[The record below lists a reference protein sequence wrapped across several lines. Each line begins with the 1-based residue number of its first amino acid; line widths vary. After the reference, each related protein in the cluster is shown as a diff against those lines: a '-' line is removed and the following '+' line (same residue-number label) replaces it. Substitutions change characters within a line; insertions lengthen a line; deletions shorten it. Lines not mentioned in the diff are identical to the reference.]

1 MARNIATQLAL
12 GRVVVLHV
20 DADVPWVDTDPAPHQ
35 KSKHLDKLRRALDHA
50 RGTRGV
56 APDDLVIMAPHAA
69 IEAWTFRKTPTAP
82 YGSFEKPTLTL
93 WSARTLC
100 GPPIRRCSIRCRRP
114 ASASSRRSDLPGTW
128 SFFGRGR
135 PLMPSRRA
143 VRSPASCETSAPV
156 RRSPP
161 ARQVRTRSERP
172 RRCSAPRGR
181 SGSRRLRRLL
191 ILHRALLRPG
201 YH

>member
-69 IEAWTFRKTPTAP
+69 IEAWTFRNT
-82 YGSFEKPTLTL
+82 
-93 WSARTLC
+93 
-100 GPPIRRCSIRCRRP
+100 
-114 ASASSRRSDLPGTW
+114 
-128 SFFGRGR
+128 
-135 PLMPSRRA
+135 
-143 VRSPASCETSAPV
+143 
-156 RRSPP
+156 
-161 ARQVRTRSERP
+161 
-172 RRCSAPRGR
+172 
-181 SGSRRLRRLL
+181 
-191 ILHRALLRPG
+191 HRALRFVREADPDAVERTHAVWSADPTLLDQVPASGLRKQSPLRSARNLELLRAWPTADALAEG
-201 YH
+201 RSFARFVRDLRASPKVSACSAGSNQV